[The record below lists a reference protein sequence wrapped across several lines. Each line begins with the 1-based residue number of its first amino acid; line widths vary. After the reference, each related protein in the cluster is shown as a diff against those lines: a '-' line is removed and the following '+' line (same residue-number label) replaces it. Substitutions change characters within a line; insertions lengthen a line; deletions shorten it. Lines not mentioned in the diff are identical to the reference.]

1 MKMADF
7 LARLRNRKWKMRKTV
22 WNIADFRFFSVSLY
36 ENLDKLNAEKYV
48 VLYRYFNCKKG
59 KINEKLTKYIIYC

>member
-7 LARLRNRKWKMRKTV
+7 LALLRNRKWKMRKTV

-36 ENLDKLNAEKYV
+36 ENLDKLNAE
-48 VLYRYFNCKKG
+48 
-59 KINEKLTKYIIYC
+59 